1 MSNKQNK
8 YTLVE
13 LIEIITAII
22 GDIEVQFI
30 KSLGDA
36 GLTARQLAYLEAISR
51 LGHPNF
57 SELARELGLSKP
69 SVTAIVEKFTALN
82 YVERVTSD
90 EDRRTAHIH
99 LTKNGH
105 ELVAMH
111 ERTHANIAEIFSS
124 NLGKKD
130 LETLVELLNRVVL
143 KSTANTGSQ

>member
-13 LIEIITAII
+13 LIEMITAII

-36 GLTARQLAYLEAISR
+36 GLTARQLAYLEVINR

-57 SELARELGLSKP
+57 SELARELSLSKP
-69 SVTAIVEKFTALN
+69 SVTAIIEKFTAQN

-99 LTKNGH
+99 LTKKGY

-111 ERTHANIAEIFSS
+111 ERTHLNIAEIFSS
-124 NLGKKD
+124 NLGRKD
-130 LETLVELLNRVVL
+130 LDTLVEILNTVVS
-143 KSTANTGSQ
+143 KSAKSISSM